1 MITTNLNAGERVH
14 LNSNTVFLGTVNN
27 QLPTEPLVLGDKL
40 YILLEG
46 LLSSLYTF
54 GSQLSSV
61 VGSPE
66 GAPAIDINVA
76 AESLLNDL
84 DKIEDGLEGI
94 LSQQNFTA

>member
-1 MITTNLNAGERVH
+1 MLPYFLFDEFYYFW
-14 LNSNTVFLGTVNN
+14 NTHDNVLGTVNN

-46 LLSSLYTF
+46 LLNSLYTF
-54 GSQLSSV
+54 GSQLSSA

-66 GAPAIDINVA
+66 GAPALDINVA
-76 AESLLNDL
+76 AEGLLNDL
-84 DKIEDGLEGI
+84 DRIEDSLEGI